1 MVRGVRSESQLSTSP
16 TNLLLWL
23 AENNGGQVQV
33 PFLRRFAPGDLRLY
47 VGLPFTA
54 PRSIIC
60 QIWLLEPRA
69 SHPLLAGRL
78 RAVVDADELSTRLY
92 FEGSAAT
99 ELIDEAQASRAR
111 IRAVAAHLA
120 SHLLD
125 LIATECEG
133 PASERLSA

>member
-23 AENNGGQVQV
+23 AENNGGQIQV
-33 PFLRRFAPGDLRLY
+33 PFLRRFVPGDLRLY

-60 QIWLLEPRA
+60 QIWLLERRA
-69 SHPLLAGRL
+69 AHPLLAGRL
-78 RAVVDADELSTRLY
+78 HAVVDADEVSTRLY
-92 FEGSAAT
+92 FDGSAAA
-99 ELIDEAQASRAR
+99 ELVDETQVSSAR
-111 IRAVAAHLA
+111 IRTEGAQLA
-120 SHLLD
+120 RHLLD

-133 PASERLSA
+133 PASEPLSA